1 MSRFVLALDQGTTSS
16 RALLFDATGAV
27 VAVAQQELRQMFPQA
42 GWVEHDAEEILASQI
57 AVARQAVADA
67 GCSAAEVAAVGIT
80 NQRETTV
87 VWERRTGKPIHE
99 AIVWQDRRTS
109 GMAADLVA
117 AGHGERFRSRT
128 GLVLD
133 AYFSA
138 TKLAWILDH
147 VPDAR
152 ARAAAGE
159 LAFGT
164 VDSWLAFRLSGG
176 ALHITDASNAS
187 RTLLYDIHRGCWDEE
202 LLDLLAIPAALL
214 PEVRD
219 SSAVYGELPELL
231 DQPVPLSG
239 IAGDQ
244 QAASVGQ
251 ALFAPGLAKN
261 TYGTGCFLLAHTG
274 TDAACSANRLLT
286 TVASQLA
293 GRREY
298 ALEGSVFAGGT
309 VVQWLRDGLGVIAS
323 APEVEELAA
332 SVPDTGGVYLVPAF
346 TGLGAPYWDQD
357 ARGTVTGLT
366 RGSGRA
372 HLARAALEAIAFQV
386 ADVVR
391 AMEHDLSAALSELRV
406 DGGAAANN
414 LLLQLQADLL
424 DLPVVRPINLETTA
438 WGAAL
443 LAGLAVG
450 LWPDRTAAAD
460 LWRPERRFEPR
471 MTASRREALLAG
483 WEDAVWRTRS
493 RPAEPRAGSPRQC

>member
-1 MSRFVLALDQGTTSS
+1 MRRFVLALDQGTTSS
-16 RALLFDATGAV
+16 RALLFDPTGAV
-27 VAVAQQELRQMFPQA
+27 AAVAQQEFRQMFPRA

-57 AVARQAVADA
+57 AVARQAVAAA
-67 GCSAAEVAAVGIT
+67 GCSATEVAAVGIT

-87 VWERRTGKPIHE
+87 VWERSSGKPIHP

-109 GMAADLVA
+109 GMVAELEA
-117 AGHGERFRSRT
+117 AGHGELFQSRT

-133 AYFSA
+133 AYFSG
-138 TKLAWILDH
+138 TKLAWILDT

-152 ARAAAGE
+152 ARAAAGD

-164 VDSWLAFRLSGG
+164 IDSWLAFRLSGG
-176 ALHITDASNAS
+176 SLHITDATNAS
-187 RTLLYDIHRGCWDEE
+187 RTLLYDIHRGCWDRE
-202 LLDLLAIPAALL
+202 LLGLLDIPAALL
-214 PEVRD
+214 PEVCD

-231 DQPVPLSG
+231 DAPVPLAG

-274 TDAACSANRLLT
+274 AEAVRSANRLLT
-286 TVASQLA
+286 TVASQMA

-298 ALEGSVFAGGT
+298 ALEGSVFMGGA
-309 VVQWLRDGLGVIAS
+309 VVQWLRDGLGLIAS
-323 APEVEELAA
+323 APEVEALAA

-346 TGLGAPYWDQD
+346 AGLGAPYWDQD

-372 HLARAALEAIAFQV
+372 HLARAALEAIACQV
-386 ADVVR
+386 VDVVR
-391 AMEHDLSAALSELRV
+391 AMERDLGAPLRELRV

-424 DLPVVRPINLETTA
+424 EVPVVRPVNLETTA

-450 LWPDRTAAAD
+450 VWPDRSAAAD
-460 LWRPERRFEPR
+460 LWRAERRFEPR
-471 MTASRREALLAG
+471 MAASRREALLAG
-483 WEDAVWRTRS
+483 WADAVQRTRS
-493 RPAEPRAGSPRQC
+493 HPAATPTGAPR

>member
-16 RALLFDATGAV
+16 RALLFDATGAMA
-27 VAVAQQELRQMFPQA
+27 AVAQQEFRQIFPQA
-42 GWVEHDAEEILASQI
+42 GWVEHDPEEILASQI

-87 VWERRTGKPIHE
+87 VWDRRTGRPIHA

-109 GMAADLVA
+109 GMVAELAA
-117 AGHGERFRSRT
+117 AGHGDLFRSRT

-133 AYFSA
+133 AYFSG
-138 TKLAWILDH
+138 TKLAWILDR

-152 ARAAAGE
+152 ARAVAGE

-164 VDSWLAFRLSGG
+164 IDSWLAFRLSGG
-176 ALHITDASNAS
+176 ALHVTDASNAS

-202 LLDLLAIPAALL
+202 LLALLDIPAALL

-219 SSAVYGELPELL
+219 SSAVYGELPALL
-231 DQPVPLSG
+231 DEPVPLAG

-274 TDAACSANRLLT
+274 ARPARSANRLLT
-286 TVASQLA
+286 TVASQIA

-298 ALEGSVFAGGT
+298 ALEGSVFMGGA
-309 VVQWLRDGLGVIAS
+309 VVQWLRDGLGLIAS

-346 TGLGAPYWDQD
+346 AGLGAPYWDQD

-372 HLARAALEAIAFQV
+372 HLARAALEAIACQV
-386 ADVVR
+386 VDVVR
-391 AMEHDLSAALSELRV
+391 AMERDLGAPLSELRV

-424 DLPVVRPINLETTA
+424 DLPVVRPVNLETTA

-450 LWPDRTAAAD
+450 LWPDRSAAAD
-460 LWRPERRFEPR
+460 LWQAERRFEPR
-471 MTASRREALLAG
+471 MAAHRRQALLAG
-483 WEDAVWRTRS
+483 WADAVARTRS
-493 RPAEPRAGSPRQC
+493 RPANTHSGAGR